1 MYTRK
6 TRAGMIRG
14 LVSQGAQK
22 TLRDLLILSVLAL
35 SAVMAAGCTSLSEP
49 QLVHPDDPSSTE
61 NTPEPDPRFGPAR
74 SETGNEAPD
83 CIERTAVTSYPM
95 NITHARQ
102 NILSRKEFLETN
114 REYLAFLAK
123 ELGQEKAEQMMN
135 DEYTRLKWPVL
146 LDPSSGNDTLITITI
161 DPVGSW
167 TAGRTFEITGTTN
180 LPPGRELTLVI
191 FAGNYDRA
199 ILPCEDPWENPVL
212 RTAVVQAGDTSI
224 NTWSYIL
231 NTSGFES
238 DDYLIY
244 VRETEKEGAF
254 LTSCLFHLY

>member
-1 MYTRK
+1 MRN
-6 TRAGMIRG
+6 
-14 LVSQGAQK
+14 
-22 TLRDLLILSVLAL
+22 LLILSILVFTII
-35 SAVMAAGCTSLSEP
+35 MAAGCTSLSE
-49 QLVHPDDPSSTE
+49 QQKVHSGDPDRTE
-61 NTPEPDPRFGPAR
+61 ITPAPDLRPEQYR
-74 SETGNEAPD
+74 SETGYEVSN
-83 CIERTAVTSYPM
+83 CIERTAITSYPL

-102 NILSRKEFLETN
+102 NVLSRKEFLETN
-114 REYLAFLAK
+114 REYLAYLAK

-167 TAGRTFEITGTTN
+167 AAGRTFEITGTTN

-212 RTAVVQAGDTSI
+212 RTAVVQAEDSSI
-224 NTWSYIL
+224 NTWSYTL
-231 NTSGFES
+231 NTTGFES

-244 VRETEKEGAF
+244 VRETEKEAAF
-254 LTSCLFHLY
+254 LTNSLFHLY

>member
-1 MYTRK
+1 MRN
-6 TRAGMIRG
+6 
-14 LVSQGAQK
+14 
-22 TLRDLLILSVLAL
+22 LLILSILAFTV
-35 SAVMAAGCTSLSEP
+35 VMAAGCTSLSEP
-49 QLVHPDDPSSTE
+49 QKVHPDDPYSIEITTAPDPGLESTQNKTDTNTE
-61 NTPEPDPRFGPAR
+61 N
-74 SETGNEAPD
+74 
-83 CIERTAVTSYPM
+83 CIERTGITSYPM

-102 NILSRKEFLETN
+102 NILSRKEFLEAN
-114 REYLAFLAK
+114 REYVAFLAK

-167 TAGRTFEITGTTN
+167 AAGRTFEITGTTN

-191 FAGNYDRA
+191 FAGNYDRP
-199 ILPCEDPWENPVL
+199 ILPCEDPWKNPVP
-212 RTAVVQAGDTSI
+212 RTAVVQAEDSSI
-224 NTWSYIL
+224 NTWSYTL
-231 NTSGFES
+231 NTTGFES

-254 LTSCLFHLY
+254 LTNSLFHLY

>member
-1 MYTRK
+1 MRN
-6 TRAGMIRG
+6 
-14 LVSQGAQK
+14 
-22 TLRDLLILSVLAL
+22 LLILSILAFTV
-35 SAVMAAGCTSLSEP
+35 VMAAGCTSLSEP
-49 QLVHPDDPSSTE
+49 QKDHSDDPYSIEITPAPDPGLESTQSKTDTNTE
-61 NTPEPDPRFGPAR
+61 N
-74 SETGNEAPD
+74 
-83 CIERTAVTSYPM
+83 CIERTAITSYPM

-102 NILSRKEFLETN
+102 NILSREQFLEVN
-114 REYLAFLAK
+114 REYLAYLAK
-123 ELGQEKAEQMMN
+123 EIGQEKAEQMMN

-167 TAGRTFEITGTTN
+167 AAGRTFEITGTTN

-212 RTAVVQAGDTSI
+212 RTAVVQAEDSSI
-224 NTWSYIL
+224 NTWSYTL
-231 NTSGFES
+231 NTTGFES

-254 LTSCLFHLY
+254 LTNSLFHLY